1 VCSTL
6 TLSCIIARGT
16 LRAAQ
21 VDNSEALWRFSIAD
35 QTWSQHVWADA
46 KRGNARIPWPAPR
59 EYASIA
65 SAGLLFGGITNT
77 PAECYDSEAGTGRG
91 NRLDYLLNI
100 KEIAL
105 SGLWQWQDD
114 SGTVFYQ

>member
-1 VCSTL
+1 M
-6 TLSCIIARGT
+6 

-21 VDNSEALWRFSIAD
+21 VDNSEVLWRFSITD
-35 QTWSQHVWADA
+35 RKWSRHVRADA
-46 KRGNARIPWPAPR
+46 NKGSARSPWPAPR

-65 SAGLLFGGITNT
+65 GAGLLFGGITNT
-77 PAECYDSEAGTGRG
+77 PAECYDLDAGIGRG
-91 NRLDYLLNI
+91 NTFDYLLNI

-114 SGTVFYQ
+114 NGTVFYQ